1 MIGSLHPVM
10 GSGRLRAMNLELD
23 PVRVLVLSIAVLWV
37 GELITQ
43 KLAPLRRFSIPI
55 AVTGGVLC
63 SLVVALLDVFAGLHI
78 SFDLAIRDTL
88 LLVFFSTIGLSAKL
102 AALKEGGR
110 MLAILGAITVAFLLA
125 QNAVGIALATAGGQH
140 WAYGLIG
147 GSISL
152 AGGHGT
158 AITWGALAEQAGFEG
173 ATAFGLAFATFGL
186 ICGGLVGGPIAKR
199 LIERHG
205 LRAAQGAGPKAS
217 PPTAAEAAPVSVT
230 STQVIR
236 TILFLAICVGSG
248 HVLNEALRERGTVL
262 PGFLT
267 SMFIGIALTN
277 LADLREKPVDAT
289 VVDLFGNISLHL
301 FLAMSLMSMQL
312 TQMAGAF
319 GAVAIVLV
327 AQVALA
333 VVFAIHVVFRFC
345 GRDYD
350 AAIIAAGYAGLGLG
364 ATPVGVANMNAV
376 TSRFGPSP
384 KAFLVVPLVGA
395 FLLDIVNAFVIQAYI
410 GILR

>member
-1 MIGSLHPVM
+1 MII
-10 GSGRLRAMNLELD
+10 ELD
-23 PVRVLVLSIAVLWV
+23 PIRVLVLSIVVLWV

-43 KLAPLRRFSIPI
+43 KVGALQRFSIPI

-63 SLVVALLDVFAGLHI
+63 SLVVALLDVFAEVRV
-78 SFDLAIRDTL
+78 SFDLEIRDTL
-88 LLVFFSTIGLSAKL
+88 LLLFFSTIGLSAKL
-102 AALKEGGR
+102 GTLKEGGR
-110 MLAILGAITVAFLLA
+110 TLAILGAVTFAFLLA
-125 QNAVGIALATAGGQH
+125 QNAVGIAMATASGQH

-158 AITWGALAEQAGFEG
+158 AITWGALGEEAGLVG
-173 ATAFGLAFATFGL
+173 ATSLGLAFATFGL
-186 ICGGLVGGPIAKR
+186 ICGGVVGGPIANR
-199 LIERHG
+199 LIRRHG
-205 LRAAQGAGPKAS
+205 LTGPDPEKEDAEKGATAS
-217 PPTAAEAAPVSVT
+217 GDPSFSVT
-230 STQVIR
+230 SSQTIR
-236 TILFLAICVGSG
+236 TIFLLAICLGIG
-248 HVLNEALRERGTVL
+248 EELNDLLRERGTVL

-267 SMFIGIALTN
+267 AMLVGIVLTN
-277 LADLREKPVDAT
+277 LADSRKKPVDT
-289 VVDLFGNISLHL
+289 GVVDLLGSVCLHL

-312 TQMAGAF
+312 TQLAGAF
-319 GAVAIVLV
+319 GGVALILV

-333 VVFAIHVVFRFC
+333 VIFATQIVFRVC

-384 KAFLVVPLVGA
+384 KAFLVIPLVGA
-395 FLLDIVNAFVIQAYI
+395 FLLDIVNAFVIQTYI
-410 GILR
+410 GLLG